1 MFYPIFASTLTTVL
15 AFLPLAFWPD
25 FFGVW
30 IRVIPRTVLVVL
42 LCSFFVTMIIIRNIG
57 DEIYL
62 SNPNWIDSIE
72 IIKLFSKIFLTMA
85 MAAIGLSTNL
95 KDIKD
100 MGYKPFIVG
109 FIAMLTVGIV
119 CILTIESYLRFF
131 I

>member
-1 MFYPIFASTLTTVL
+1 
-15 AFLPLAFWPD
+15 
-25 FFGVW
+25 
-30 IRVIPRTVLVVL
+30 
-42 LCSFFVTMIIIRNIG
+42 
-57 DEIYL
+57 
-62 SNPNWIDSIE
+62 
-72 IIKLFSKIFLTMA
+72 MA

-95 KDIKD
+95 KDIKN

>member
-1 MFYPIFASTLTTVL
+1 
-15 AFLPLAFWPD
+15 
-25 FFGVW
+25 
-30 IRVIPRTVLVVL
+30 
-42 LCSFFVTMIIIRNIG
+42 MIIIRNIG

-62 SNPNWIDSIE
+62 SNSNWIGSIE

-95 KDIKD
+95 KDIKN